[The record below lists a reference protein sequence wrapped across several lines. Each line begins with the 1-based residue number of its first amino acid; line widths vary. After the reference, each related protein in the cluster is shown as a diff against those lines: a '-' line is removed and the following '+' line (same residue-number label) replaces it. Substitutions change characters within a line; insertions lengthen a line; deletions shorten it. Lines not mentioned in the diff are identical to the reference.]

1 MFCAI
6 ILQQRAPPCQ
16 IPQVEVYR
24 ITVEFALFH
33 RDSAL
38 LRENFVFVLHDQEI
52 FPTLRRGNNF
62 RLTFAPPFAIIFIKF
77 IPNASMAKPAD
88 ARDLKSL
95 GSDPVSV
102 QIRLLAP
109 EKAPCGA
116 LFRCE
121 IGGFENSFKSARGG
135 GGARN
140 TEGMKMYSRR
150 RSSRACEGIPRTRK
164 GALWGAFFGAR

>member
-6 ILQQRAPPCQ
+6 ILQQRAAPCQ

-38 LRENFVFVLHDQEI
+38 LRANFVFVLHDQEI

-62 RLTFAPPFAIIFIKF
+62 RLTFAPPFAIIFYEIHTKREYGETGRRKGLK
-77 IPNASMAKPAD
+77 IPRERS
-88 ARDLKSL
+88 RI
-95 GSDPVSV
+95 GSNP
-102 QIRLLAP
+102 I
-109 EKAPCGA
+109 
-116 LFRCE
+116 
-121 IGGFENSFKSARGG
+121 
-135 GGARN
+135 
-140 TEGMKMYSRR
+140 T
-150 RSSRACEGIPRTRK
+150 RTRK